1 MTRFEQLKKD
11 LLQNFKDFQE
21 IDPAK
26 NPGGSDGANEIVAD
40 GLARSIDRAIE
51 AGFGIDFRGEMTCE
65 QINADQRQ
73 PGYIYTALDAGVLA
87 GNPVLEV
94 TPNTVVMWDG
104 IRFKTVLRLIPP
116 DYARI
121 IEQIINTFR
130 IDAYLSN
137 VSRNPVQ
144 NRVVTNALNTEKSE
158 RISAIANEAEAREH
172 ADAAL
177 QEQINGITD
186 TYETKADAKAKANAW
201 GIGMRYQ
208 ATNTLKFYRPNL

>member
-1 MTRFEQLKKD
+1 MTRKEQLKAD
-11 LLQNFKDFQE
+11 LFQKFKEFQSITE
-21 IDPAK
+21 
-26 NPGGSDGANEIVAD
+26 PGGSDAANEIVAE
-40 GLARSIDRAIE
+40 GLAECFDRAIDT
-51 AGFGIDFRGEMTCE
+51 GFDIDFRGEMTCE

-121 IEQIINTFR
+121 IEELLKNFKV
-130 IDAYLSN
+130 DPYLSTL
-137 VSRNPVQ
+137 SSNPVQ

-158 RISAIANEAEAREH
+158 RISAIANEAEAREQ

>member
-73 PGYIYTALDAGVLA
+73 LGYIYTALDAGVLA

-158 RISAIANEAEAREH
+158 RISAIDNEAEAREQ

>member
-158 RISAIANEAEAREH
+158 RISAIANEAEAREQ

>member
-1 MTRFEQLKKD
+1 MTRKEQLKAD
-11 LLQNFKDFQE
+11 LFQKFKEFQSITE
-21 IDPAK
+21 
-26 NPGGSDGANEIVAD
+26 PGGSDAANEIVAE
-40 GLARSIDRAIE
+40 GLAECFDRAIDT
-51 AGFGIDFRGEMTCE
+51 GFDIDFRGEMTCE

-121 IEQIINTFR
+121 IEELLKNFKV
-130 IDAYLSN
+130 DPYLSTL
-137 VSRNPVQ
+137 SSNPVQ

-158 RISAIANEAEAREH
+158 RISAIANEAEEREQ

>member
-1 MTRFEQLKKD
+1 MTRKEQLKAD
-11 LLQNFKDFQE
+11 LFQKFKEFQSITE
-21 IDPAK
+21 
-26 NPGGSDGANEIVAD
+26 PGGSDAANEIVAE
-40 GLARSIDRAIE
+40 GLAECFDRAIDT
-51 AGFGIDFRGEMTCE
+51 GFDIDFRGEMTCE

-121 IEQIINTFR
+121 IEELLRNFKV
-130 IDAYLSN
+130 DPYLSTL
-137 VSRNPVQ
+137 SSNPVQ

-158 RISAIANEAEAREH
+158 RISAIANEAEAREQ

>member
-73 PGYIYTALDAGVLA
+73 PGYIYTATDAGVLA

-158 RISAIANEAEAREH
+158 RISAIANEAEAREQ

>member
-1 MTRFEQLKKD
+1 MTRKEQLKAD
-11 LLQNFKDFQE
+11 LFQKFKEFQS
-21 IDPAK
+21 ITK
-26 NPGGSDGANEIVAD
+26 PGGSDAANEIVAE
-40 GLARSIDRAIE
+40 GLAECFDRAIDT
-51 AGFGIDFRGEMTCE
+51 GFDIDFRGEMTCE

-87 GNPVLEV
+87 GNPVLKV

-121 IEQIINTFR
+121 IEELLRNFKV
-130 IDAYLSN
+130 DPYLSTL
-137 VSRNPVQ
+137 SSNPVQ

-158 RISAIANEAEAREH
+158 RISAIANEAEAREQ

>member
-1 MTRFEQLKKD
+1 MTRKEQLKAD
-11 LLQNFKDFQE
+11 LFQKFKEFQSITE
-21 IDPAK
+21 
-26 NPGGSDGANEIVAD
+26 PGGSDAANEIVAE
-40 GLARSIDRAIE
+40 GLAECFDRAIDT
-51 AGFGIDFRGEMTCE
+51 GFDIDFRGEMTCE

-158 RISAIANEAEAREH
+158 RISAIANEAEAREQ

>member
-1 MTRFEQLKKD
+1 MTRKEQLKAD
-11 LLQNFKDFQE
+11 LFQKFKEFQSITE
-21 IDPAK
+21 
-26 NPGGSDGANEIVAD
+26 PGGSDAANEIVAE
-40 GLARSIDRAIE
+40 GLAECFDRAIDT
-51 AGFGIDFRGEMTCE
+51 GFDIDFRAEMTCE
-65 QINADQRQ
+65 QINADTPKQ
-73 PGYIYTALDAGVLA
+73 PGFIYTATDTGVLA
-87 GNPVLEV
+87 GNPVLNV
-94 TPNTVVMWDG
+94 TPNTVVWWDG

-158 RISAIANEAEAREH
+158 RISAIANEAEAREQ